1 MKIILIAS
9 LTRDTTASYL
19 VDSLRSLGHNL
30 LVCSDVYH
38 PAVDVVCGE
47 LADVFEIAESKKFL
61 PDAVFFVEGG
71 SHRIIPVGLE
81 RLSCLSLWYG
91 IDTHMNYA
99 KHLALGSLFDVTLIA
114 QKQYV
119 NKLKKD
125 GLRNVNW
132 LPLGFP
138 HRLLPKLDTQR
149 NIDVAYVGSTNRDV
163 NHERYVLLDSLKNHF
178 ESVSFGRAN
187 PQEMIHIY
195 SMAKIVFNKSIN
207 NDLNMRF
214 FEAMGSG
221 AVLVTDPIVD
231 NGIEDL
237 FVEEKHYF
245 SYKNNEELIDL
256 VKKLLNEEE
265 RTLQVGSAAKELILS
280 KHTYDHRAEAIIEY
294 IKLSKKGDSSKRMHH
309 LEFNASLSMGLL
321 GSSAII
327 AAKGINEIPT
337 RGLRS
342 VAKQI
347 LYGIIYTSGFFIRS
361 MESVAR
367 RLRH

>member
-9 LTRDTTASYL
+9 LTQDTTASYL
-19 VDSLRSLGHNL
+19 VDSLKSLGHDL
-30 LVCSDVYH
+30 LVCSDIYH

-61 PDAVFFVEGG
+61 PDAVFFIEGG
-71 SHRIIPVGLE
+71 SHRIIPIGIE

-91 IDTHMNYA
+91 IDTHMNYE
-99 KHLALGSLFDVTLIA
+99 KHLTLGALFDITLIA

-119 NKLKKD
+119 NALKID
-125 GLRNVNW
+125 GLVNVYW

-138 HRLLPKLDTQR
+138 HRLLPALDTQR
-149 NIDVAYVGSTNRDV
+149 NIDVAYVGSTNREV
-163 NHERYVLLDSLKNHF
+163 NRDRYDLLDSLKNHF
-178 ESVSFGRAN
+178 ESVSFGRAS
-187 PQEMIHIY
+187 PLEMIATY
-195 SMAKIVFNKSIN
+195 SMAKIVFNKSVN

-221 AVLVTDPIVD
+221 AVLVTDPIID
-231 NGIEDL
+231 NGLEDL

-245 SYKNNEELIDL
+245 SYKNNEDLIDL
-256 VKKLLNEEE
+256 VKKILNEEE
-265 RTLQVGSAAKELILS
+265 KIIQVGAAAKDLILME
-280 KHTYDHRAEAIIEY
+280 HTYDHRAEAIIQY
-294 IKLSKKGDSSKRMHH
+294 IKLFKKGNSARKMHH
-309 LEFNASLSMGLL
+309 LEFSASLSLGLL

-342 VAKQI
+342 VVKKT
-347 LYGIIYTSGFFIRS
+347 LYYIITTIGFLIRS
-361 MESVAR
+361 MESTAR

>member
-19 VDSLRSLGHNL
+19 VDSLRSLGHTL

-38 PAVDVVCGE
+38 SAADVICGE
-47 LADVFEIAESKKFL
+47 LVDVFEISESENFV
-61 PDAVFFVEGG
+61 PEAIFFIEGG
-71 SHRIIPVGLE
+71 SHRIIPVSLE
-81 RLSCLSLWYG
+81 KLSCLSLWYG

-99 KHLALGSLFDVTLIA
+99 KHLAVGALFDLTLIA

-119 NKLKKD
+119 NALKKD
-125 GLRNVNW
+125 GLHNVDW

-138 HRLLPKLDTQR
+138 HRLLPTLDRER
-149 NIDVAYVGSTNRDV
+149 NIDVAYVGSTNWDV
-163 NHERYVLLDSLKNHF
+163 NHERYDLLDTLKNHF
-178 ESVSFGRAN
+178 DSVSFGRAN
-187 PQEMIHIY
+187 PPEMIAIY

-221 AVLVTDPIVD
+221 AVLVTDPIMG
-231 NGIEDL
+231 NGLEDL

-245 SYKNNEELIDL
+245 SYKNSEELIGL
-256 VKKLLNEEE
+256 VKKLLTDEE
-265 RTLQVGSAAKELILS
+265 RMLQVGVEAKELILS

-294 IKLSKKGDSSKRMHH
+294 IELSKKGDSAERKHH
-309 LEFNASLSMGLL
+309 LEFYASLSMGLL

-327 AAKGINEIPT
+327 AAKGISEIPT

-342 VAKQI
+342 VVKQV
-347 LYGIIYTSGFFIRS
+347 LYLIISTAGFFIRFI
-361 MESVAR
+361 ESVAR